1 MYIKASLESSKE
13 DTLNIDK
20 IDVSSLL
27 SLVKEAIK
35 GYHSTEIT
43 INMVNYK
50 ILGDVVEIETTV
62 TGRDSLYCIMNL
74 ILQRGKA
81 KNIVK
86 VIINTYLNGMLLL
99 ETEIVEGIL
108 HFTTILN
115 TQLKR
120 IGA

>member
-35 GYHSTEIT
+35 DYHSTDIT

>member
-35 GYHSTEIT
+35 DYHSTEIT